1 MLKETVRQLSVLYY
15 NLNCLVSCSILY
27 YLYFFFFLIKNKKS
41 CLIFRLAFVVQKQN
55 IGILIEYEINNVV
68 VSL

>member
-27 YLYFFFFLIKNKKS
+27 YIFFFFFVKNKKS
-41 CLIFRLAFVVQKQN
+41 CLVFRLAFVVQKQN